1 MGLTK
6 KQIKDIN
13 NQALNLNK
21 KPLNR
26 PENKKALNFINEEAQ
41 LNQPQVEPLALSN
54 PMLDGYNQFK
64 EISNPLTNP
73 FSQKPMFNDVER
85 FELQKNNTYKSL
97 MQQADK
103 LKFDADNSIAQATAY
118 RGIHKDLNGNDVE
131 IKSISDYVSYLK
143 NNNDPKGDDVKF
155 IENLYNT
162 ENNALKLAAENKRRA
177 AEIENLANEKIQ
189 LESERNIASADD
201 LKEYRDRVNAKYT
214 SLPGNSTER
223 NELARDWRKDYQD
236 ITNFKVQEQMW
247 NNVPQDLRNNIQN
260 AVTNNDTDTATKL
273 LKEAGYTDNDIS
285 SIVSKAER
293 NRDYEIA
300 KKEKAQTEKFAN
312 EHPVLATV
320 DAIGNA
326 LNPIDDIGAV
336 GELLKYRMNQSIRND
351 ESFPAEAFNQ
361 YNEAQRNV
369 NKKLYERETV
379 ANNIDNPLLKSAY
392 NIGNSIVDNTARMA
406 EAAAVDKAVPG
417 AGRVLNGL
425 LASLD
430 VASSTIKEG
439 EDRGLNTA
447 QIASTAL
454 ADAINEQLFETL
466 SFDKVVDTEIVLD
479 NAKSFLKSVAKSAGI
494 EGSEEVFTDVA
505 NEAADRVLNADQA
518 EMNQNYKKL
527 LETGYSEKEA
537 NKIIWKE
544 KAQQLAESF
553 IAGAISGGVMSGTMA
568 GVNTLTNKVANKAVE
583 NKVLKS
589 AGNEIIKSGNVSRIQ
604 NYVNNM
610 NLEDEETQNIV
621 NNTNWEKP
629 AEVGR
634 AVAQLIQNEN
644 NKANNAYT
652 QQLETAI
659 TNRLENEGVTSPG
672 PVAKMIISGQ
682 DISGLNNDAVNK
694 AEAEFNLFKEGTID
708 NTNKYFNKL
717 DLSEAD
723 THLRNASTLAELTRT
738 DIERNNGGNIQEN
751 TQKAE
756 NEQNTR
762 SQGII
767 GNNEKSYVLKNP
779 NQKFEILTLAAD
791 KEGNT
796 KVVAKGSHELFNPD
810 QVALDKTTAQL
821 VEASNEFNKEK
832 KQIYF
837 KGAESGID
845 NVANYTVAFNKAYE
859 IGAKGLGLST
869 AINDANINMDLNRE
883 QIEEIYNAGLK
894 EYVKEAQQKHKM
906 RLKSTNKYSGEV
918 DMSNID
924 TTKLNDTQKG
934 AIDFMS
940 AIAKN
945 VGVDIELFE
954 SSTDKNGRYVGE
966 NGSYNPNTNNIR
978 IDINAGLRVEGEKR
992 NTMVITLAHELT
1004 HSFEFNA
1011 PETYAQLQ
1019 EYVFDK
1025 LAKTSGK
1032 STEELVIEEAAKLK
1046 QQDTYTQLQN
1056 YVLDK
1061 LSKNGNVEDIAN
1073 KSGISVKE
1081 LVNKEISKLNKQDI
1095 DKIVSL
1101 KTDAKYEEIA
1111 KSELVARSCESLL
1124 TDEQAIKELAYTNKG
1139 LFGKIKEWIE
1149 QLCDSLKKAY
1159 ADLFENGKLKAG
1171 IVSAEAEALKD
1182 FENHIRT
1189 IWNNAV
1195 IETQETTEKVAVEKK
1210 STGKDNNVSTKK
1222 SDKTDKKSESSKNFE
1237 NAKKNFEKRYE
1248 DIYNA
1253 INDIYAEYLNKD
1265 EEAAK
1270 RAGLETLDL
1279 LNYYTKISP
1288 EQAMNDADF
1297 SVDGFKNIYK
1307 GS

>member
-1 MGLTK
+1 
-6 KQIKDIN
+6 
-13 NQALNLNK
+13 
-21 KPLNR
+21 
-26 PENKKALNFINEEAQ
+26 
-41 LNQPQVEPLALSN
+41 
-54 PMLDGYNQFK
+54 
-64 EISNPLTNP
+64 
-73 FSQKPMFNDVER
+73 
-85 FELQKNNTYKSL
+85 
-97 MQQADK
+97 
-103 LKFDADNSIAQATAY
+103 
-118 RGIHKDLNGNDVE
+118 
-131 IKSISDYVSYLK
+131 
-143 NNNDPKGDDVKF
+143 
-155 IENLYNT
+155 
-162 ENNALKLAAENKRRA
+162 
-177 AEIENLANEKIQ
+177 
-189 LESERNIASADD
+189 
-201 LKEYRDRVNAKYT
+201 
-214 SLPGNSTER
+214 
-223 NELARDWRKDYQD
+223 
-236 ITNFKVQEQMW
+236 MW

-791 KEGNT
+791 K
-796 KVVAKGSHELFNPD
+796 D
-810 QVALDKTTAQL
+810 
-821 VEASNEFNKEK
+821 
-832 KQIYF
+832 
-837 KGAESGID
+837 
-845 NVANYTVAFNKAYE
+845 
-859 IGAKGLGLST
+859 
-869 AINDANINMDLNRE
+869 
-883 QIEEIYNAGLK
+883 
-894 EYVKEAQQKHKM
+894 
-906 RLKSTNKYSGEV
+906 
-918 DMSNID
+918 
-924 TTKLNDTQKG
+924 
-934 AIDFMS
+934 
-940 AIAKN
+940 
-945 VGVDIELFE
+945 
-954 SSTDKNGRYVGE
+954 
-966 NGSYNPNTNNIR
+966 
-978 IDINAGLRVEGEKR
+978 
-992 NTMVITLAHELT
+992 
-1004 HSFEFNA
+1004 
-1011 PETYAQLQ
+1011 
-1019 EYVFDK
+1019 
-1025 LAKTSGK
+1025 
-1032 STEELVIEEAAKLK
+1032 
-1046 QQDTYTQLQN
+1046 
-1056 YVLDK
+1056 
-1061 LSKNGNVEDIAN
+1061 
-1073 KSGISVKE
+1073 
-1081 LVNKEISKLNKQDI
+1081 
-1095 DKIVSL
+1095 
-1101 KTDAKYEEIA
+1101 
-1111 KSELVARSCESLL
+1111 
-1124 TDEQAIKELAYTNKG
+1124 
-1139 LFGKIKEWIE
+1139 
-1149 QLCDSLKKAY
+1149 
-1159 ADLFENGKLKAG
+1159 
-1171 IVSAEAEALKD
+1171 
-1182 FENHIRT
+1182 
-1189 IWNNAV
+1189 
-1195 IETQETTEKVAVEKK
+1195 
-1210 STGKDNNVSTKK
+1210 
-1222 SDKTDKKSESSKNFE
+1222 
-1237 NAKKNFEKRYE
+1237 
-1248 DIYNA
+1248 
-1253 INDIYAEYLNKD
+1253 
-1265 EEAAK
+1265 
-1270 RAGLETLDL
+1270 
-1279 LNYYTKISP
+1279 
-1288 EQAMNDADF
+1288 
-1297 SVDGFKNIYK
+1297 
-1307 GS
+1307 